1 MYIGGLL
8 LTLDMLAVGPIANP
22 GLIWLMRGV
31 HPSYLDL
38 GCNKREATNTG
49 LGRTAVSV
57 LLHGTSAP

>member
-1 MYIGGLL
+1 MRMYRGGLL

-31 HPSYLDL
+31 HPSYLDM
-38 GCNKREATNTG
+38 REATNTG
-49 LGRTAVSV
+49 LGRTAVFV